1 MTAQC
6 TICKEAYSEP
16 FIKDFQNDICLPC
29 QSQIWHDEWE
39 RDVEKELLKLNAKLG
54 TSYDFDSFC
63 YDCWVTPGILVKGL
77 SQSET
82 PILYDV
88 YLRELE
94 NQEEY
99 KGIETQLKLL

>member
-6 TICKEAYSEP
+6 TICKEVYSEP
-16 FIKDFQNDICLPC
+16 FIEDFQNGICLPC
-29 QSQIWHDEWE
+29 QAQIWHDEWE
-39 RDVEKELLKLNAKLG
+39 RDIEKELLKLNAKLG
-54 TSYDFDSFC
+54 THFNFDTFC
-63 YDCWVTPGILVKGL
+63 NTCWVLPRVLVLGL

-94 NQEEY
+94 NKEEY
-99 KGIETQLKLL
+99 YGVKSQLKLL